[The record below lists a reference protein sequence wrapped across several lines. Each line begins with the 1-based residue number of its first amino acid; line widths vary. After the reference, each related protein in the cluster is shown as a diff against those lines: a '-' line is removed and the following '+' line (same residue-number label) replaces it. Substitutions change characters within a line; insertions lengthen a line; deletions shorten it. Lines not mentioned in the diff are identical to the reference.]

1 MAKLTMKFEA
11 LKDAKEV
18 FECANGSTLVS
29 LWVQDLDDS
38 KLKLGLTAFD
48 KDGTFTGIRQGDCFE
63 AVAKVGS
70 RKNDYYK
77 LVDKKGGERV
87 YSNHN
92 TPWNPLSPSSRANL
106 TLVNSCRTSARYSRM
121 TSLMLTS
128 RFEVIG

>member
-63 AVAKVGS
+63 VVAKVGS

-77 LVDKKGGERV
+77 LVDKKGGERS
-87 YSNHN
+87 Y
-92 TPWNPLSPSSRANL
+92 
-106 TLVNSCRTSARYSRM
+106 
-121 TSLMLTS
+121 
-128 RFEVIG
+128 FEPQYTIESIAIIEKGEPDADQFVADIQGAFPDDDPDADIPF

>member
-87 YSNHN
+87 Y
-92 TPWNPLSPSSRANL
+92 
-106 TLVNSCRTSARYSRM
+106 
-121 TSLMLTS
+121 
-128 RFEVIG
+128 FEPQYTVESIIPIEQGESDTGQFVSDISEVFPDDEPDADIPF

>member
-48 KDGTFTGIRQGDCFE
+48 NDGTFTGIRQGDCFE
-63 AVAKVGS
+63 VVAKVGS

-87 YSNHN
+87 Y
-92 TPWNPLSPSSRANL
+92 
-106 TLVNSCRTSARYSRM
+106 
-121 TSLMLTS
+121 
-128 RFEVIG
+128 FEPQYTIESIALIDKGDPDADQFVADIQEAFPDDEPDADIPF